1 MKFIKFRGEE
11 IPNIFEYVISKVTE
25 NPTLNVAIGCDSKQL
40 RNKTQY
46 VVTVMLHSSEE
57 HNGAHV
63 VFSRFKIPK
72 VKDRFT
78 RLWKECEYIFEIS
91 EEMHA
96 VLDSIGYKNHSLTN
110 FNYKLV
116 EVHLDLNPNK
126 KYGSNSVYKPAIQWF
141 KSMGYNAVAK
151 PNSHAAT
158 TAADMLLK

>member
-1 MKFIKFRGEE
+1 MKFKKFGGEE
-11 IPNIFEYVISKVTE
+11 IPSIFEYVMNKVID
-25 NPTLNVAIGCDSKQL
+25 NPSLNVAIGCDSKQL

-46 VVTVMLHSSEE
+46 VVTVMLHSPEE
-57 HNGAHV
+57 HNGAHI

-72 VKDRFT
+72 IKDRFT

-91 EEMHA
+91 ENMH
-96 VLDSIGYKNHSLTN
+96 DSLESIEYKNSSLTN
-110 FNYKLV
+110 SNYKLV

-158 TAADMLLK
+158 SAADMLLK